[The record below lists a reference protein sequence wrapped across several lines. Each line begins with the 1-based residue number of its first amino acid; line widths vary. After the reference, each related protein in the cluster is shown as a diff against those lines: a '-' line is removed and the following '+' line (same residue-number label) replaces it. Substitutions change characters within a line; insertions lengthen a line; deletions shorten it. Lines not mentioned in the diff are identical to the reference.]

1 VRRYVFTAFLLSV
14 ASLTAGSGFAQQPPF
29 IGMGDSLGEGVQ
41 SDNASTV
48 SQPHD
53 YLFLAAHQL
62 GAGFSLPLI
71 ESGPV
76 GEAGSTTD
84 RTRISPT
91 TPPANLA
98 VSGAATQDVLTS
110 VATSG
115 GTQEID
121 LVLPP
126 YYGLSQLQ
134 IAQQLKPKTIFCWIG
149 ANDLIGYI
157 LDSDSLNNPTYTPF
171 PQFKAEY
178 QQLVDGLKATGA
190 QVVLGNI
197 PDLTEVAYV
206 ADNAVVQRYA
216 GSQYSL
222 PDGYYTTMS
231 TVFLLKLGV
240 FGQAELS
247 NPKYVL
253 SPAQITHIK
262 NQVNLYNAAISSIA
276 AAAGFP
282 VADIHAFQQG
292 IIDNPITLEGYTITT
307 TYNGGAFSLDG
318 IHPSDIGYAFFTDVF
333 INAYNSAYN
342 QSVPTLS
349 VADLTGILN
358 NDPFIDWNGGG
369 VVRGRPGTG
378 LLESEGPLLGISGD
392 AGNLPPSGSA
402 AAFMQIYFTAKGM
415 DPQTAWTKADVIN
428 AVADMLHVRQPAAQ

>member
-1 VRRYVFTAFLLSV
+1 
-14 ASLTAGSGFAQQPPF
+14 
-29 IGMGDSLGEGVQ
+29 MGDSLTEGVQ
-41 SDNASTV
+41 SNNASTV

-53 YLFLAAHQL
+53 YMELIAIQMKAA
-62 GAGFSLPLI
+62 FTEPLI
-71 ESGPV
+71 NSGPK
-76 GEAGSTTD
+76 GSAGSTTD
-84 RTRISPT
+84 RTRVSPT
-91 TPPANLA
+91 TPPTNLG

-126 YYGLSQLQ
+126 YYGMSQLQ

-157 LDSDSLNNPTYTPF
+157 LDSNNLNDPTYTPF
-171 PQFKAEY
+171 PQFNAEY
-178 QQLVDGLKATGA
+178 QQLVTGLQATGA

-197 PDLTEVAYV
+197 PDLTEVGYV
-206 ADNAVVQRYA
+206 FNNAEVQRYA

-222 PDGYYTTMS
+222 PDGYYTTFS
-231 TVFLLKLGV
+231 TVVLLKLGI

-262 NQVNLYNAAISSIA
+262 NQVNLYNSAIAAIA

-282 VADIHAFQQG
+282 VADVHAFQQN
-292 IIDNPITLEGYTITT
+292 IVTNPITLEGYTITT
-307 TYNGGAFSLDG
+307 NYNGGAFSLDG
-318 IHPSDIGYAFFTDVF
+318 IHPSDIGYAFFADLF
-333 INAYNSAYN
+333 IKAYNKAYS

-349 VADLTGILN
+349 NAELTTILN

-369 VVRGRPGTG
+369 VVRGRPDTG
-378 LLESEGPLLGISGD
+378 LLESEGPVLGISGD
-392 AGNLPPSGSA
+392 AGNLPPAGNA
-402 AAFMQIYFTAKGM
+402 AAFMQIYYAAKGM
-415 DPQTAWTKADVIN
+415 DPQTAWTNTDVIN
-428 AVADMLHVRQPAAQ
+428 AVADMLHVRQHTAQ